1 MDGVIMNK
9 DFFNEQVK
17 KLVVEYQDKGF
28 TMNKERATQWFK
40 YFGNLSES
48 KFEKSIEEVL
58 KTVSYCPTMA
68 DIFKTGAFQ
77 QKEVKK
83 LNRDEILGVDAEIKE
98 YYKTLGG

>member
-1 MDGVIMNK
+1 MNK

-68 DIFKTGAFQ
+68 DIFKTKAI
-77 QKEVKK
+77 ESVESPE
-83 LNRDEILGVDAEIKE
+83 RSIEEIERLKRQS
-98 YYKTLGG
+98 